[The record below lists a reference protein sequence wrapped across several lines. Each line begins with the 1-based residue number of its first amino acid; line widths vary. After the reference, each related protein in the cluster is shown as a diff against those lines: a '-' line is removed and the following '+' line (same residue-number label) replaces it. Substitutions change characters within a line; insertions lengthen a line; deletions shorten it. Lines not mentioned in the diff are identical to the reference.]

1 MLPKFAEITRGSC
14 NFSSS
19 SFSYFSFSF
28 FSFFSFSF
36 FSSFSPV
43 TPGHPCHPGEPP
55 RRPGCCYCCLLQ
67 MIIQTPEGPAS
78 CKWSSG
84 RTVGLVRYWIRIRK
98 LGIQFKFRYNQ
109 ELFLCV
115 AHPIWNS
122 TFDLWRHLLRV
133 TRRCWVSENR
143 KPNTHFE
150 KLGMPKKAA
159 AAAPDKAAGDK
170 KKTEK
175 GGTTTTTGGGGG
187 KEKGKAATT
196 TTAPTAPAKKEKGK
210 KKWFHHILIYHLI
223 QILCYKSIQKVL
235 SVPYF
240 TLCLEWI

>member
-55 RRPGCCYCCLLQ
+55 RRPGCCCCLLQ

-98 LGIQFKFRYNQ
+98 LGIQFEFRYNQ
-109 ELFLCV
+109 DLFLCV
-115 AHPIWNS
+115 VHPIYEIVHL
-122 TFDLWRHLLRV
+122 TFGLESSIKGNPTLL
-133 TRRCWVSENR
+133 SER
-143 KPNTHFE
+143 ESHQS
-150 KLGMPKKAA
+150 
-159 AAAPDKAAGDK
+159 D
-170 KKTEK
+170 
-175 GGTTTTTGGGGG
+175 
-187 KEKGKAATT
+187 
-196 TTAPTAPAKKEKGK
+196 
-210 KKWFHHILIYHLI
+210 
-223 QILCYKSIQKVL
+223 
-235 SVPYF
+235 VPRE
-240 TLCLEWI
+240 T